1 MSLYFS
7 FFFQFLKTIVFVQ
20 KGTEVVVIVGVF
32 FQIKQIVSLNELI
45 KGLILPWHLNFRV

>member
-1 MSLYFS
+1 MSLYFF

-20 KGTEVVVIVGVF
+20 KGTEVVVIVGFF

>member
-1 MSLYFS
+1 MSLYF

-20 KGTEVVVIVGVF
+20 KETEVVVIVGGFF